1 MRNISVLNELPFAFF
16 AKHDSGFLC
25 FIYKLCGC
33 CFPFCSQI
41 IIRCQHQMYLSPYRS
56 LFFFFNIK
64 VLSIE
69 HLVIYCPKLRKEA
82 KQNSNSAHFWYQNR
96 FQFSSCV
103 THGISF
109 NTSELSLLI
118 FKSNNTF
125 YLVGLWK
132 QSNRMLNIVP
142 NTTYNKKC

>member
-1 MRNISVLNELPFAFF
+1 MNCHLPFLQNVILGFYVSFISSVVAASHSVARLSF
-16 AKHDSGFLC
+16 AANTKCTYHRIGV
-25 FIYKLCGC
+25 
-33 CFPFCSQI
+33 
-41 IIRCQHQMYLSPYRS
+41 
-56 LFFFFNIK
+56 FFFLNIK
-64 VLSIE
+64 VLSID

-96 FQFSSCV
+96 FQFPSCV